1 MNNDIIKKLVQ
12 HTRYFVEFQ
21 KVLKEFLVEYLALI
35 EENKNLIE
43 INKALL
49 EDIKQYE
56 AVLAENKIDNITLM

>member
-1 MNNDIIKKLVQ
+1 MNNEIIKKLVQ
-12 HTRYFVEFQ
+12 HTRHFVEFQ
-21 KVLKEFLVEYLALI
+21 KVLKEFLVQYVALI
-35 EENKNLIE
+35 EENKELIE

>member
-1 MNNDIIKKLVQ
+1 M
-12 HTRYFVEFQ
+12 EFQ
-21 KVLKEFLVEYLALI
+21 KVLKEFLISYVALT